1 MEKYDML
8 RYGICTAD
16 MNVDSTP
23 DDDINKAL
31 IRCIE
36 SSGMSMAEFSRLTG
50 ISQVS
55 IVRYRQKTAVPTLET
70 IVTACIALHTNIF
83 QALYLITIAGYNIM
97 YPRDKRIYFL
107 LIMSSWNMGL
117 SIDEANDI
125 LIGMNM
131 KPLNSKKQMI
141 TDNGGQDNV
150 QNIGYHGN
158 RH

>member
-1 MEKYDML
+1 
-8 RYGICTAD
+8 
-16 MNVDSTP
+16 
-23 DDDINKAL
+23 
-31 IRCIE
+31 
-36 SSGMSMAEFSRLTG
+36 
-50 ISQVS
+50 
-55 IVRYRQKTAVPTLET
+55 
-70 IVTACIALHTNIF
+70 
-83 QALYLITIAGYNIM
+83 M

-141 TDNGGQDNV
+141 TDNGGQDNG